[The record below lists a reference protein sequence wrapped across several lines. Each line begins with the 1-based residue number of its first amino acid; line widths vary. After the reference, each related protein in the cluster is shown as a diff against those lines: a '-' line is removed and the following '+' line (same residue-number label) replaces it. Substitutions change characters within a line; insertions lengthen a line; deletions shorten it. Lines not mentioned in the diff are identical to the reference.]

1 MVSRTVLSV
10 DDEPSIIALR
20 QIILENTG
28 YRVLNACDGKQA
40 LEMFRGNAVDLVL
53 LDYYMPGMNGGEVA
67 AEIKRL
73 RPVPIIMVSGSFSL
87 AAPELASVDFFIDKG
102 AGPEAMLK
110 EMHRLLPDDVS
121 RAMPFA
127 AA

>member
-1 MVSRTVLSV
+1 MLLFALSDLGPLRVSRTVLSV
-10 DDEPSIIALR
+10 DDEPSVIALR

-73 RPVPIIMVSGSFSL
+73 RPVPIIMVSSSFSV
-87 AAPELASVDFFIDKG
+87 AAPELASVDLFID
-102 AGPEAMLK
+102 
-110 EMHRLLPDDVS
+110 
-121 RAMPFA
+121 
-127 AA
+127 